1 MKIRP
6 PVVAVM
12 GHVDHGKTTL
22 LDFIRKTRIAERE
35 SGGITQSIGAYEIE
49 HAGKQ
54 ITFIDTPGHEAFAN
68 MRAHGAR
75 VADLAILVVAADD
88 GVKPQTKDALAKI
101 KEAQIPFVVAINKMD
116 KPGADLEKTK
126 ADLSQNEIFLEGYGG
141 DVSWHAIS
149 AKTGDGVSELL
160 DLVLLASEIEP
171 PLEPMELTSG
181 VVISVRRDPR
191 RGVVIGIV
199 LKSGILKPGM
209 FVATPSTSGKVRA
222 IENFLG
228 KPTKEIFPSSPCV
241 VLGFEDL
248 PKIGEVL
255 VAGNNLDAVQ
265 TAVASSDKT
274 SEMDFESDANSKNSL
289 RLILK
294 AEESASLEALI
305 GIIRATASP
314 IPLQILSAGIGP
326 VHETDVKAADSAH
339 GIVVAFRSEP
349 DKAAEN
355 LSRSKKIPILS
366 SSIIYELQKSI
377 LDYAR
382 TAAGAV
388 GSSAEILGVFGERKG
403 KEQVIGGKVT
413 VGSIKNKSVFEIWN
427 GDRRVGAGKIL
438 NLQSN
443 RADAEEVTE
452 GNQFGM
458 LAETDEPVKVGCRLA
473 FLE

>member
-22 LDFIRKTRIAERE
+22 LDFIRKTRVAERE

-49 HAGKQ
+49 HDGKR

-141 DVSWHAIS
+141 DISWHAIS

-160 DLVLLASEIEP
+160 DLVLLAAEIEP
-171 PLEPMELTSG
+171 PTEPMELTSG
-181 VVISVRRDPR
+181 VVVSARRDSR
-191 RGVVIGIV
+191 RGVVIGLI
-199 LKSGILKPGM
+199 LKSGVLKPAM
-209 FVATPSTSGKVRA
+209 QAATPTISGKIRA

-228 KPTKEIFPSSPCV
+228 KPAKEINPSSPCV
-241 VLGFEDL
+241 VLGFEEL
-248 PKIGEVL
+248 PRIGEIF

-265 TAVASSDKT
+265 TAVASGDKNT
-274 SEMDFESDANSKNSL
+274 EQAFESDANSKNSL

-294 AEESASLEALI
+294 AEEAASLEALVSV
-305 GIIRATASP
+305 IRGTESP
-314 IPLQILSAGIGP
+314 VPLQILSAGVGP
-326 VHETDVKAADSAH
+326 IHETDVKAADSAR

-355 LSRSKKIPILS
+355 LSRSRKIPILS
-366 SSIIYELQKSI
+366 SSIIYELQKSV
-377 LDYAR
+377 LDYAKA
-382 TAAGAV
+382 AAGTV
-388 GSSAEILGVFGERKG
+388 GSGAEILGVFGERKG
-403 KEQVIGGKVT
+403 KEQIIGGKVT
-413 VGSIKNKSVFEIWN
+413 NGAIKNQSAFEIWN
-427 GDRRVGAGKIL
+427 GDRRIGSGRIL
-438 NLQSN
+438 NLQTN
-443 RADAEEVTE
+443 RTDAVEVAAE
-452 GNQFGM
+452 NQFGM
-458 LAETDEPVKVGCRLA
+458 LAETDEPVKVGYRLV
-473 FLE
+473 FPE

>member
-1 MKIRP
+1 
-6 PVVAVM
+6 M

-49 HAGKQ
+49 HNGKR

-141 DVSWHAIS
+141 DISWHAIS
-149 AKTGDGVSELL
+149 AKTGDGISDLL
-160 DLVLLASEIEP
+160 DLVLLVAEIEP
-171 PLEPMELTSG
+171 PTEPMELTSG
-181 VVISVRRDPR
+181 IVVSARRDSR
-191 RGVVIGIV
+191 RGVVIGLV
-199 LKSGILKPGM
+199 LKSGVLKPAM
-209 FVATPSTSGKVRA
+209 QAATPTVSGKIRA

-228 KPTKEIFPSSPCV
+228 KPTKEISPSSPCV
-241 VLGFEDL
+241 ILGFEEL
-248 PKIGEVL
+248 PRIGEIL

-265 TAVASSDKT
+265 TAVASGNKN
-274 SEMDFESDANSKNSL
+274 SEKEFESDVNSKNSL

-294 AEESASLEALI
+294 AEEAASLEALVSV
-305 GIIRATASP
+305 IRATESP
-314 IPLQILSAGIGP
+314 IPLQILSAGVGP
-326 VHETDVKAADSAH
+326 IHETDVKAADSAR
-339 GIVVAFRSEP
+339 GIVVSFRSEP

-355 LSRSKKIPILS
+355 LSRSRKIPILS
-366 SSIIYELQKSI
+366 SSIIYELQKAV

-382 TAAGAV
+382 AAAGAV
-388 GSSAEILGVFGERKG
+388 GSGAEILGVFGERKG
-403 KEQVIGGKVT
+403 KEQVFGGKVIK
-413 VGSIKNKSVFEIWN
+413 GKIKNGSSFEIWN
-427 GDRRVGAGKIL
+427 GDRRIGAGKIL

-443 RADAEEVTE
+443 RADAAEVSEE
-452 GNQFGM
+452 NQFGM
-458 LAETDEPVKVGCRLA
+458 LAETDEPVKIGYRLV
-473 FLE
+473 FSE

>member
-1 MKIRP
+1 
-6 PVVAVM
+6 M

-22 LDFIRKTRIAERE
+22 LDFIRKTRVAERE

-49 HAGKQ
+49 HGGKR

-116 KPGADLEKTK
+116 KPNADLEKTK

-160 DLVLLASEIEP
+160 DLVLLAAEIEP
-171 PLEPMELTSG
+171 PSEPMELTSG
-181 VVISVRRDPR
+181 VVISARRDSR
-191 RGVVIGIV
+191 RGVVIGLILRSGV
-199 LKSGILKPGM
+199 LKPAM
-209 FVATPSTSGKVRA
+209 QAATPTISGKIRA
-222 IENFLG
+222 VENFLG
-228 KPTKEIFPSSPCV
+228 KPAKEIMPSSPCV
-241 VLGFEDL
+241 ILGFEDL
-248 PKIGEVL
+248 PRIGETL

-265 TAVASSDKT
+265 TAVASGEKK
-274 SEMDFESDANSKNSL
+274 SEEGFESDANSKNSL

-294 AEESASLEALI
+294 AEEAASLEALI
-305 GIIRATASP
+305 SVIRGTESP
-314 IPLQILSAGIGP
+314 VPLQILSAGVGP
-326 VHETDVKAADSAH
+326 IHETDVKAADSAR

-355 LSRSKKIPILS
+355 LSRSRKIPILS
-366 SSIIYELQKSI
+366 SAIIYELQKSV
-377 LDYAR
+377 LDYAKA
-382 TAAGAV
+382 AAGAV
-388 GSSAEILGVFGERKG
+388 GSGAEILGVFGERKG
-403 KEQVIGGKVT
+403 KEQIIGGKVT
-413 VGSIKNKSVFEIWN
+413 NGTVKNHSAFEIWN
-427 GDRRVGAGKIL
+427 SEKRIGSGRII

-443 RADAEEVTE
+443 RADAAEVAAE
-452 GNQFGM
+452 NQFGM
-458 LAETDEPVKVGCRLA
+458 LAETDEPVKVGYRLV
-473 FLE
+473 FPD